1 MPEVI
6 APNSFVELDT
16 RSFRLSTSLNRIAL
30 HSEWQSRRLARQ
42 SRELAVSVA
51 VTAPRGQPVYG
62 EREREGERATNI
74 SPIQKTR
81 GRVSPEV

>member
-62 EREREGERATNI
+62 EREGERATNI